1 MFTAYNSAFAT
12 VLTNAQTHP
21 DKKRPAGLFF
31 CFPAFGYFS
40 IVIYRKT
47 PFFLALLLF
56 PGSCNQV
63 SSALQG
69 PEPLPDLAE
78 IKQCGYITALV
89 DNNSYSYFIYKGR
102 PMGFEYELLQSLA
115 HHLQVDLHLSLG
127 SGVESGIEKL
137 NSGAVDVLAY
147 PLTITLDRTRMIQ
160 FISPLFESQQV
171 LVQRK
176 PDNWQSLS
184 ADEVDRQLIR
194 KPADLIGKE
203 VYVMHNSSFAQRLR
217 NLSEETGGEIIVRE
231 DSANATSE
239 SLVQAVAEGRIDY
252 TVTDSYLAE
261 VNAVLYPNLDI
272 ATTLSLPQQ
281 IAWAV
286 RHTAPQLL
294 NAINQWLDQIKK
306 EPTFMVIYNRYFKS
320 PRNLK
325 QKIRSDYSSLGGNKI
340 SPYDTWIKAGAEQ
353 LNWDW
358 RLLAAV
364 IYQESR
370 FDPNA
375 ESWAG
380 AVGLMQLMPETAGQ
394 YGAADPLDPAQN
406 IRAGVK
412 FLKHLQQYWIK
423 ENVAEEDLIKFVL
436 ASYNAG
442 LSHII
447 DARKLAIKYG
457 GNPAAWA
464 DVEFYLLKKSDPKYY
479 KDPVVMAGYCLC
491 TEPVNYIK
499 EVLRMF
505 EVYSQHISA

>member
-1 MFTAYNSAFAT
+1 M
-12 VLTNAQTHP
+12 
-21 DKKRPAGLFF
+21 
-31 CFPAFGYFS
+31 
-40 IVIYRKT
+40 
-47 PFFLALLLF
+47 ALLLF

-69 PEPLPDLAE
+69 PEPLPDLAA
-78 IKQCGYITALV
+78 IKQRGYITALV
-89 DNNSYSYFIYKGR
+89 DNNSYSYFIYRGQ
-102 PMGFEYELLQSLA
+102 PMGFEYELLQLLA
-115 HHLQVDLHLSLG
+115 KYLQVDLHLRLG
-127 SGVESGIEKL
+127 SGIETGIEKL
-137 NSGAVDVLAY
+137 NRGEVDILAY
-147 PLTITLDRTRMIQ
+147 PLTVTLERTRMVH
-160 FISPLFESQQV
+160 FIRPLFESQQV

-176 PDNWQSLS
+176 PANWQTLT
-184 ADEVDRQLIR
+184 ADDIDRQLIR

-239 SLVQAVAEGRIDY
+239 SLIQAVAEGRIDY

-272 ATTLSLPQQ
+272 ATILSLPQQ

-294 NAINQWLDQIKK
+294 EAVNLWLARIKK

-320 PRNLK
+320 PRTLQ
-325 QKIRSDYSSLGGNKI
+325 QKIQSDYSSLGGNKI
-340 SPYDTWIKAGAEQ
+340 SPYDRWIKEGAER

-380 AVGLMQLMPETAGQ
+380 AVGLMQLMPETAAQ
-394 YGAADPLDPAQN
+394 YGVSNPLDPAQN

-447 DARKLAIKYG
+447 DARKLTHKIRRQPG
-457 GNPAAWA
+457 HLGRCGILPA
-464 DVEFYLLKKSDPKYY
+464 
-479 KDPVVMAGYCLC
+479 
-491 TEPVNYIK
+491 
-499 EVLRMF
+499 
-505 EVYSQHISA
+505 